1 MASPH
6 GITNVP
12 KLTIEAVQT
21 VGPYKV
27 TDQQRSC
34 HVLATDPIASGIF
47 KRCLHV
53 VLYYKNVSEED
64 SGWIFAGWAKE
75 TLGKAISEQPML
87 SGRMWRGED
96 GDGELEIVS
105 NDSGVRLI
113 ETQVAVTLS
122 EFLELKEKE
131 EAEAQL
137 VFWNDIDEHNPQFSP
152 LFYVQVTNFQC
163 GGYSIGISYN
173 ILLADLLVKEK
184 FLNSWATIHNNI
196 LSSNNELKKPLF
208 YLPNLERNGS
218 SPPSITSST
227 RRKDCVKTMHFK
239 AIAENANLDGAMCKS
254 LALHCVEETESRL
267 GSKMDSEFY
276 LFVKE
281 NSKDIIEIEKY
292 SKHKHVKPQLSIK
305 TQVTCAGW
313 DEYLGAKEVAF
324 REGNK
329 PINVSYWI
337 GSVLGGLVM
346 AMPPPNQATHGVN
359 ILVAIPNE
367 NEL

>member
-1 MASPH
+1 MASPY

-21 VGPYKV
+21 VVPYKV
-27 TDQQRSC
+27 TDQRRSC
-34 HVLATDPIASGIF
+34 RVLAMDPIGSGIF
-47 KRCLHV
+47 RRCLHI

-75 TLGKAISEQPML
+75 SLGKAISERPML
-87 SGRMWRGED
+87 GGRLWRGKD
-96 GDGELEIVS
+96 
-105 NDSGVRLI
+105 
-113 ETQVAVTLS
+113 
-122 EFLELKEKE
+122 
-131 EAEAQL
+131 
-137 VFWNDIDEHNPQFSP
+137 DEHNSRFCP

-163 GGYSIGISYN
+163 GGYSIGISCS
-173 ILLADLLVKEK
+173 ILLAELLVKEK
-184 FLNSWATIHNNI
+184 FLNSWANIHNNI

-208 YLPNLERNGS
+208 YVPHLKRNGS
-218 SPPSITSST
+218 FPPGITSST
-227 RRKDCVKTMHFK
+227 PRKDCVKTMRFK
-239 AIAENANLDGAMCKS
+239 ATAENANLDGETCKS

-281 NSKDIIEIEKY
+281 NCKDIIEIEKY

-313 DEYLGAKEVAF
+313 DEYLGAQEVAF

-329 PINVSYWI
+329 PKNVSYWI
-337 GSVLGGLVM
+337 GSVLDGLVM
-346 AMPPPNQATHGVN
+346 
-359 ILVAIPNE
+359 AIPNE